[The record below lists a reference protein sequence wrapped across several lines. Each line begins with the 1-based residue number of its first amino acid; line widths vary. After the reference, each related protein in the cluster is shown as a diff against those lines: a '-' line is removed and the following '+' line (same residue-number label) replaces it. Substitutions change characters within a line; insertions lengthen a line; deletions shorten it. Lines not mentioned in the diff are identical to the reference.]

1 MNKEQQGKTTII
13 NMKDI
18 LYNLIAQWKAVL
30 IVAVF
35 ISFALTGLKYAKNIK
50 MYADEM
56 NKKKEIETLTEAS
69 EAELTSNVL
78 ESLSGDSRTTVE
90 YMIQQKEWVET
101 EKEYINKSILM
112 NVDPT
117 SQRTLLLDYYI
128 YTEDLSNSRV
138 ASIVSGYT
146 TYIYSEK
153 VIEGLRKIVS
163 PSLDTKYIAELISFP
178 SYTSAGASSN
188 DNDGDSLLEIRVVIP
203 EAANAKDVEELFT
216 SELTA
221 YSSELS
227 NSIGKH
233 TITLVRSS
241 EAKLYN
247 STAVSTRN
255 SIIATIYNTQ
265 NYIKT
270 MESSMTDEQ
279 KAAVNTIMSIKHS
292 TPKSESNPKEEQLNK
307 PGISKKVAVLGF
319 MLGMLIYAFIY
330 LVFVV
335 IKGRITS
342 ASQIQYYTDVRALG
356 ECYYIGRYKGF
367 RRLLHSK
374 KAQSFI
380 YRRKLDTTKQIQKII
395 SSVEAACLH
404 ASNYVVSV
412 LITHSPDAEYW
423 DVVDS
428 IISKMRERGIKAN
441 ITKISAET
449 EEKEIAAAKDAICIF
464 SGDTN
469 VAAITK
475 LTSILAEYGVK
486 QIGNIFIRRL

>member
-1 MNKEQQGKTTII
+1 
-13 NMKDI
+13 
-18 LYNLIAQWKAVL
+18 
-30 IVAVF
+30 
-35 ISFALTGLKYAKNIK
+35 
-50 MYADEM
+50 
-56 NKKKEIETLTEAS
+56 
-69 EAELTSNVL
+69 
-78 ESLSGDSRTTVE
+78 
-90 YMIQQKEWVET
+90 
-101 EKEYINKSILM
+101 
-112 NVDPT
+112 
-117 SQRTLLLDYYI
+117 
-128 YTEDLSNSRV
+128 
-138 ASIVSGYT
+138 
-146 TYIYSEK
+146 
-153 VIEGLRKIVS
+153 
-163 PSLDTKYIAELISFP
+163 
-178 SYTSAGASSN
+178 
-188 DNDGDSLLEIRVVIP
+188 
-203 EAANAKDVEELFT
+203 
-216 SELTA
+216 
-221 YSSELS
+221 
-227 NSIGKH
+227 
-233 TITLVRSS
+233 
-241 EAKLYN
+241 
-247 STAVSTRN
+247 
-255 SIIATIYNTQ
+255 
-265 NYIKT
+265 
-270 MESSMTDEQ
+270 MTDEQ